1 MVSSLCHFTDQSVHH
16 IVNFNLFLSEVL
28 LASSLI
34 ENKHISIV
42 GFNKAMRHSNPS
54 HPLSGNAST
63 QPLEKGE
70 GVGDF
75 SNPPGMSLI
84 AISFSLIH

>member
-1 MVSSLCHFTDQSVHH
+1 MKV
-16 IVNFNLFLSEVL
+16 SEVL

-34 ENKHISIV
+34 ENKHISTV

-63 QPLEKGE
+63 KPLEKEE

-75 SNPPGMSLI
+75 SDPLGMSLI
-84 AISFSLIH
+84 AISFSLIHLKMQFPDARNIYNTADHIKC